1 MKTLADI
8 KAEIAKLEKQAA
20 AMKDEVAGVIG
31 RIKEAI
37 KVYGLSAEDLGF
49 GATQKAS
56 AEPKASSKPV
66 AATSERPSSSTTIG
80 VPKYRDPATGSTW
93 TGRGK
98 PPKWIASA
106 KDRAA
111 FLIPTGG
118 NGMAATPAGSATKSA
133 RRAGR
138 GGRRRNDAG
147 LGAKKR
153 KTQSAPAVQIESGAA
168 SE

>member
-1 MKTLADI
+1 MTMKTLADI

-37 KVYGLSAEDLGF
+37 KVYGLTAGDLGF

-56 AEPKASSKPV
+56 TEPKASGKPA
-66 AATSERPSSSTTIG
+66 AATSERPSSSTSIG

-106 KDRAA
+106 KDRDA
-111 FLIPTGG
+111 FLITSPAAG
-118 NGMAATPAGSATKSA
+118 NGASSKEGASDRGKGQSRAPEQTKRGKRAA
-133 RRAGR
+133 
-138 GGRRRNDAG
+138 
-147 LGAKKR
+147 
-153 KTQSAPAVQIESGAA
+153 
-168 SE
+168 